1 MNYQFQKCFLFQTTS
16 TASVHH
22 HQPPLQHLPLQ
33 HNLYHNF
40 QHHNPANLSVMD
52 PLQRHL
58 AKSPINFREGR
69 RASDGLMAQG
79 PFQQR
84 LYDKMKAHGVIE
96 LHDVH
101 EECRALQN
109 RVGQLSS
116 SAGNSRSGTPEA
128 QISAAKRPSSASLSS
143 RPSISKRI
151 SVPENFTYFPTTPG
165 HHDSLESKQLQL
177 FMHHRLFQKRQTFQQ
192 KPSSGILPTTRR
204 NLLARQA
211 VLKYGANK
219 MYLPSSHHENFST
232 GSNPGQVNLLNVVP
246 ACGHSSDF
254 LFQPIAEDEADGLGS
269 AASTFDQGD
278 DIPNANSNILA
289 VPTCLSM
296 PVSPTFTPPMSRTP
310 VPSVILD
317 DSDVDMQTSTNV
329 TSSPRRHRLLMAS
342 RSSDNPPCGSEDP
355 YIWQTL
361 PSYMAESCRLG
372 PASPNTVE
380 FPVEKMSSEEVMDTT
395 AKEEIA

>member
-1 MNYQFQKCFLFQTTS
+1 MYNQQQQQQQLPQNPYQ
-16 TASVHH
+16 H
-22 HQPPLQHLPLQ
+22 
-33 HNLYHNF
+33 F
-40 QHHNPANLSVMD
+40 QHHNPANLAVMD
-52 PLQRHL
+52 PALLLQRQF
-58 AKSPINFREGR
+58 ARSPINFREGR

-84 LYDKMKAHGVIE
+84 LYEKMKAQGVIE
-96 LHDVH
+96 LHEVH
-101 EECRALQN
+101 EEYRALQN
-109 RVGQLSS
+109 RIGPTST
-116 SAGNSRSGTPEA
+116 SAGNSRSGTPEN
-128 QISAAKRPSSASLSS
+128 QLSSAAKRQSSASPAS

-151 SVPENFTYFPTTPG
+151 SVPENFTYFPTTPS
-165 HHDSLESKQLQL
+165 HFDSLESKQLQQ
-177 FMHHRLFQKRQTFQQ
+177 FMHHRLFQKRQSFQLQ

-219 MYLPSSHHENFST
+219 MYLPSSHHSDNFSSCGT
-232 GSNPGQVNLLNVVP
+232 SGQGNLLPVGP

-269 AASTFDQGD
+269 GASTFDQGD
-278 DIPNANSNILA
+278 DGPSNSSNCNILS

-310 VPSVILD
+310 VPSVMLD
-317 DSDVDMQTSTNV
+317 DNDVDMQTSTHV

-342 RSSDNPPCGSEDP
+342 HSSDATALCNEDP

-372 PASPNTVE
+372 PALPNPLDIPAELRHCVIGST
-380 FPVEKMSSEEVMDTT
+380 EKSSVEVMDTS
-395 AKEEIA
+395 AKEEHALL

>member
-1 MNYQFQKCFLFQTTS
+1 
-16 TASVHH
+16 
-22 HQPPLQHLPLQ
+22 
-33 HNLYHNF
+33 
-40 QHHNPANLSVMD
+40 MD

-58 AKSPINFREGR
+58 VKSPVSFREGR

-84 LYDKMKAHGVIE
+84 LYERMKTHGAIE

-109 RVGQLSS
+109 RIGQTSS

-128 QISAAKRPSSASLSS
+128 QISAAKRPSSASPSS

-151 SVPENFTYFPTTPG
+151 SVPENFTYFPTNPS
-165 HHDSLESKQLQL
+165 HQDSLESKQLQQ
-177 FMHHRLFQKRQTFQQ
+177 FMHHRLFQKRQSFQLQ

-219 MYLPSSHHENFST
+219 LYLPSHHENFSSLVT
-232 GSNPGQVNLLNVVP
+232 SGQGGNLLTIGP
-246 ACGHSSDF
+246 TCGHSSDF

-269 AASTFDQGD
+269 GASTFDQGD
-278 DIPNANSNILA
+278 DIPSANSNILA

-317 DSDVDMQTSTNV
+317 DSDVDMQTSTVV

-342 RSSDNPPCGSEDP
+342 HSSDASTGSNEDP

-372 PASPNTVE
+372 PLSPNPPE
-380 FPVEKMSSEEVMDTT
+380 FLSEKTCLEEVMDTT
-395 AKEEIA
+395 ARDESV

>member
-1 MNYQFQKCFLFQTTS
+1 MYHHAQQQQAHPHQNIYQ
-16 TASVHH
+16 A
-22 HQPPLQHLPLQ
+22 
-33 HNLYHNF
+33 F
-40 QHHNPANLSVMD
+40 QHHVPAHLSVAE
-52 PLQRHL
+52 PSRHL
-58 AKSPINFREGR
+58 ARSPISFREGR

-84 LYDKMKAHGVIE
+84 LYDKMKAQGVIE

-101 EECRALQN
+101 EEYRALQN
-109 RVGQLSS
+109 RIGPMSS

-128 QISAAKRPSSASLSS
+128 QNSAAKRPSSASPAN

-151 SVPENFTYFPTTPG
+151 SVPENFTYFPTTPS
-165 HHDSLESKQLQL
+165 HHDSPESKQLQQ
-177 FMHHRLFQKRQTFQQ
+177 FMHHRLFQKRQSFQLQ
-192 KPSSGILPTTRR
+192 KPSSGIMPTTRR

-219 MYLPSSHHENFST
+219 LYLPSSHHDSFSSCGNSGT
-232 GSNPGQVNLLNVVP
+232 GNLLSVGP
-246 ACGHSSDF
+246 TCGHSSDF

-269 AASTFDQGD
+269 GASTFDQGD
-278 DIPNANSNILA
+278 DGQSSNSSNILP

-317 DSDVDMQTSTNV
+317 DSDVDMMQTTSTCV
-329 TSSPRRHRLLMAS
+329 TSSPRRHRLLVAS
-342 RSSDNPPCGSEDP
+342 HSSDASTGSNEDP

-361 PSYMAESCRLG
+361 PSYMAESCRL
-372 PASPNTVE
+372 SPNPLE
-380 FPVEKMSSEEVMDTT
+380 IPAELRHCEKVEVMDTT
-395 AKEEIA
+395 AKEDHQS